1 MLECLPS
8 RSPIHPQPQQHSY
21 EAKSAH
27 MMVHASGRRV
37 GHNQLRYA
45 WIIDAFDVDGTF
57 DASKPSPDEQ
67 TQPTGE
73 TEASH

>member
-1 MLECLPS
+1 
-8 RSPIHPQPQQHSY
+8 
-21 EAKSAH
+21 

-57 DASKPSPDEQ
+57 NASKPSPDEQ